1 MAYPDVAAVMLL
13 SEASVKDLSSRLDK
27 DVTVSRFRPNIVVS
41 DCEAFGEVWHP
52 VYNEDDTSCNI
63 LPIKCLMLLVV

>member
-1 MAYPDVAAVMLL
+1 MLL